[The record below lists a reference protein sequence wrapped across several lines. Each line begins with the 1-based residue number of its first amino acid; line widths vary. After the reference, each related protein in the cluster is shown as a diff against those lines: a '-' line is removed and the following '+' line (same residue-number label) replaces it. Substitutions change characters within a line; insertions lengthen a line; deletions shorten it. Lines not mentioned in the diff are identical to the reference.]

1 VIYEHGEPWW
11 HDIDGGNSHFIHQGS
26 LAVLAANQ
34 EELGKGNYEFGH
46 AGYLC
51 SYFEVIFLHT
61 IKSYNM
67 GPTALL
73 LLQRKAYCGFL
84 LPLRMYCFDWV

>member
-11 HDIDGGNSHFIHQGS
+11 HDIDRGNSQFIYQG
-26 LAVLAANQ
+26 
-34 EELGKGNYEFGH
+34 LGKGNYEFGH